1 MLLIRNVFH
10 CKPGCA
16 ADLAERFKSTIPMME
31 PLKARVMVDF
41 IADYWTVVMEM
52 EVEDMATF
60 EKQFQQRSQQPEMRE
75 KMGDYMSL
83 VTGGHREIYRIV

>member
-1 MLLIRNVFH
+1 
-10 CKPGCA
+10 
-16 ADLAERFKSTIPMME
+16 
-31 PLKARVMVDF
+31 
-41 IADYWTVVMEM
+41 
-52 EVEDMATF
+52 MATF

>member
-1 MLLIRNVFH
+1 MLLIRNVFR

-16 ADLAERFKSTIPMME
+16 ADLANRFKTTLPLMGD
-31 PLKARVMVDF
+31 LKARVMVDF
-41 IADYWTVVMEM
+41 VADYWTVVMEM

-60 EKQFQQRSQQPEMRE
+60 ERQFAQRSQQAEVRE

-83 VTGGHREIYRIV
+83 VTGGHREIYRVV

>member
-1 MLLIRNVFH
+1 MLLIRNVFR

-16 ADLAERFKSTIPMME
+16 ADLANRFKSTLPMME
-31 PLKARVMVDF
+31 GVTARVMVDF
-41 IADYWTVVMEM
+41 VTDYWTVVMEM

-60 EKQFQQRSQQPEMRE
+60 ERQFAQRAQQPEMRE

-83 VTGGHREIYRIV
+83 VTGGHREIWRIV

>member
-1 MLLIRNVFH
+1 MRLVV
-10 CKPGCA
+10 G
-16 ADLAERFKSTIPMME
+16 KSTLPMME
-31 PLKARVMVDF
+31 GVQARVMVDF
-41 IADYWTVVMEM
+41 VTDYWTVVMEM

-60 EKQFQQRSQQPEMRE
+60 ERQFAQHAQQPEMRE

>member
-1 MLLIRNVFH
+1 MLLIRNVFR

-16 ADLAERFKSTIPMME
+16 ADLANRFKSTFEMME
-31 PLKARVMVDF
+31 GTKPRVMVDF

-52 EVEDMATF
+52 EVEDMASF
-60 EKQFQQRSQQPEMRE
+60 ERQFTQRAQQPEMRE

-83 VTGGHREIYRIV
+83 VTGGHREVYRIV